1 MSMIALAQRLR
12 PGRRGLGRA
21 VLVLVA
27 VTAAIIVGLLAMH
40 SLNNG
45 HTETAAPASAA
56 AIHEHDAMDPG
67 VADHGTS
74 QLGTDGECADC
85 GGHAGMLAM
94 ACVLALLSVTLLFIV
109 PRVEINPAAALRAG
123 PAPTARWTRPAR
135 PPSLLDLCISRT

>member
-40 SLNNG
+40 SLNG
-45 HTETAAPASAA
+45 HTETAAPVSTA

-74 QLGTDGECADC
+74 QLGTAGECADC
-85 GGHAGMLAM
+85 GGHAGMWAM
-94 ACVLALLSVTLLFIV
+94 VACVLALLSVTLLLIV
-109 PRVEINPAAALRAG
+109 PRIEINLAAALRAG
-123 PAPTARWTRPAR
+123 PAPIARWTRLPR